1 MEKISAR
8 RGDKIEGPGAQGRI
22 LERLRTLFGAGTAA
36 GLTDGQLLERFA
48 SRRAD
53 DAEAAF
59 AALVSR
65 HGPMVR
71 RTCRSLLPMPMT
83 RTMLSRP
90 RFSSSRERPARSGA
104 PNCSA
109 TGSMER
115 PNRAARTLK
124 TRAARRL
131 KHEAREAA
139 MAQRASL
146 EPIQMT
152 RATGNTP

>member
-1 MEKISAR
+1 MH
-8 RGDKIEGPGAQGRI
+8 PGVQGRI

-71 RTCRSLLPMPMT
+71 RTCRLLLPDA
-83 RTMLSRP
+83 
-90 RFSSSRERPARSGA
+90 E
-104 PNCSA
+104 
-109 TGSMER
+109 
-115 PNRAARTLK
+115 
-124 TRAARRL
+124 
-131 KHEAREAA
+131 
-139 MAQRASL
+139 
-146 EPIQMT
+146 
-152 RATGNTP
+152 